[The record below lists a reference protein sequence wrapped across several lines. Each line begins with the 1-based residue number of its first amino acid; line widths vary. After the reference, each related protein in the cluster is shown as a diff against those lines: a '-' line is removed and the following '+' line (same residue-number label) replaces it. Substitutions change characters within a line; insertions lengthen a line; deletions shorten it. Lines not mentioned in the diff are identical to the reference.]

1 MKKTF
6 GIIGAG
12 NIGQTVAKHLVKAG
26 YGVTLSNSTGPDSL
40 KDITASLGAGATA
53 GTPEDAAKA
62 DIVLLAL
69 PWSAVSAL
77 GSLTDWKDKVVIDA
91 TNAFISYAPDFRVA
105 DLGGRASSEVVAAQL
120 PGARL
125 VKAFNTLYFK
135 ILALSPEEAGGR
147 RVLFYS
153 GNDAAAKKE
162 VSDVIES
169 LGFASIDLG
178 DLATG
183 SKLQEPKNAVATLNL
198 IKL

>member
-12 NIGQTVAKHLVKAG
+12 NIGQTVAKHLVDAG
-26 YGVTLSNSTGPDSL
+26 YEVTLSNSAGPDSL
-40 KDITASLGAGATA
+40 KESVASLGAGARA
-53 GTPEDAAKA
+53 GTTQEAAKA

-69 PWSAVSAL
+69 PWTAL
-77 GSLTDWKDKVVIDA
+77 STLSSLTDWKGKVVIDA
-91 TNAFISYAPDFRVA
+91 TNAFITHAPEFKVA
-105 DLGGRASSEVVAAQL
+105 DLGGRASTEIVADLL

-135 ILALSPEEAGGR
+135 ILALNPQEAGGR

-153 GNDAAAKKE
+153 GNDAAAKEE
-162 VSDVIES
+162 VRGAIES
-169 LGFASIDLG
+169 LGFAAIDLG

>member
-12 NIGQTVAKHLVKAG
+12 NIAQTVAKHLIKAG
-26 YGVTLSNSTGPDSL
+26 YGVTLSNSKDPDSL
-40 KDITASLGAGATA
+40 KDTVASLGAGVTA

-69 PWSAVSAL
+69 PWSGLSTL
-77 GSLTDWKDKVVIDA
+77 SNLTDWKDKVVIDA

-105 DLGGRASSEVVAAQL
+105 DLGGRASSEVVAGQL

-135 ILALSPEEAGGR
+135 ILALNPEEAGGR

-162 VSDVIES
+162 VGDVIES
-169 LGFASIDLG
+169 LGFAAIDLG

-183 SKLQEPKNAVATLNL
+183 SKLQEPKQAVATLNL

>member
-6 GIIGAG
+6 GILGAG
-12 NIGQTVAKHLVKAG
+12 NIAQTVAKHLIKAG
-26 YGVTLSNSTGPDSL
+26 YKVTLSNSTGPDSL
-40 KDITASLGAGATA
+40 KDIVASLGAGVTA

-69 PWSAVSAL
+69 PWAAL
-77 GSLTDWKDKVVIDA
+77 STLSGLADWKDKVVIDA
-91 TNAFISYAPDFRVA
+91 TNAFISYAPDFKVA
-105 DLGGRASSEVVAAQL
+105 DLGGRASSEVVAGQL

-135 ILALSPEEAGGR
+135 ILALNPEEAGGR

-162 VSDVIES
+162 VSGVIES

-183 SKLQEPKNAVATLNL
+183 SKLQEPKNAVANVNL